1 MNMTLDTKKTDRNN
15 NILIAGGSDCGKSF
29 KFAKLNIITDPK
41 GELCRAITDPKGKLC
56 RDTARLLHENG
67 YNVKV
72 LNLNRK
78 AD

>member
-1 MNMTLDTKKTDRNN
+1 MTLDTKKTDRNN

-41 GELCRAITDPKGKLC
+41 GELCR
-56 RDTARLLHENG
+56 DTARLLHENG